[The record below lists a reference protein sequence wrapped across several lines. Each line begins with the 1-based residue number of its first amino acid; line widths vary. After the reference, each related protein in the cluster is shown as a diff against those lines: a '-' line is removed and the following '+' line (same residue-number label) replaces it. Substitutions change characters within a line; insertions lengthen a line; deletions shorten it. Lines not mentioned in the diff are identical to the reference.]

1 MFFCSIVV
9 GVFVGARAA
18 AEMMRVM
25 ETGEPPTRRRFR
37 VYAVVL
43 GVTVLMALAPTL
55 LLLDVG
61 GHL

>member
-1 MFFCSIVV
+1 
-9 GVFVGARAA
+9 
-18 AEMMRVM
+18 MMRVM